1 MVRIMTPRYGL
12 ALLTIASFFLAAR
25 GSAQP
30 EIEVVGGTSLQLDT
44 LYRGEI
50 AERTVT
56 LKNTGDRPLLI
67 RSVKASCGCT
77 GTVVSRDSIPPAG
90 SGTILITF
98 NSKNFVGHVQKKITV
113 LSNAENNG
121 AIVIEFTATIVQ
133 EIVLQPVQF
142 WFKDADIGNINTAT
156 ITLRNEGTGDLTL
169 SGYTTR
175 LEGFTLQFPSRPVAP
190 GEEVQLIAEYTPKE
204 SASVIAESMFLQTSN
219 PRQPELYIPIFGN
232 AKEFRFDE
240 TDP

>member
-1 MVRIMTPRYGL
+1 MGEIMTRRYGL
-12 ALLTIASFFLAAR
+12 ALLTIALFFLAAR

-50 AERTVT
+50 VERTVT
-56 LKNTGDRPLLI
+56 LNNTGDRPLLI
-67 RSVKASCGCT
+67 QSVKASCGCT

-98 NSKNFVGHVQKKITV
+98 NSKNFVGRVQKKVTV
-113 LSNAENNG
+113 FSNAENNR
-121 AIVIEFTATIVQ
+121 ATVIDFTATIIQ

-142 WFKDADIGNINTAT
+142 WFKDADVGNTNTAT
-156 ITLRNEGTGDLTL
+156 ITLRNEGTENLTL

-175 LEGFTLQFPSRPVAP
+175 LEGFTLRFPRQPVAP
-190 GEEVQLIAEYTPKE
+190 GEEVQLVAEYTPEE
-204 SASVIAESMFLQTSN
+204 SASVIAESIFLQTSN

-232 AKEFRFDE
+232 AKKFRFDE
-240 TDP
+240 TEP

>member
-98 NSKNFVGHVQKKITV
+98 NSKNFVGHVQKKVTV
-113 LSNAENNG
+113 LSNAENNR
-121 AIVIEFTATIVQ
+121 AIVIDFTATIVQ

-142 WFKDADIGNINTAT
+142 
-156 ITLRNEGTGDLTL
+156 
-169 SGYTTR
+169 
-175 LEGFTLQFPSRPVAP
+175 
-190 GEEVQLIAEYTPKE
+190 
-204 SASVIAESMFLQTSN
+204 
-219 PRQPELYIPIFGN
+219 
-232 AKEFRFDE
+232 
-240 TDP
+240 